1 MDTASAPI
9 RGLLYHNCSGPTKAL
24 CWVCALATSRSCVL
38 YLGKDLV
45 PDERVQGA
53 FDDEIDRVVE
63 PDLKV
68 IREIDFVPTR

>member
-1 MDTASAPI
+1 
-9 RGLLYHNCSGPTKAL
+9 L
-24 CWVCALATSRSCVL
+24 CWVCVLATGRSCVL
-38 YLGKDLV
+38 DLGKDLV
-45 PDERVQGA
+45 PDERVQGS